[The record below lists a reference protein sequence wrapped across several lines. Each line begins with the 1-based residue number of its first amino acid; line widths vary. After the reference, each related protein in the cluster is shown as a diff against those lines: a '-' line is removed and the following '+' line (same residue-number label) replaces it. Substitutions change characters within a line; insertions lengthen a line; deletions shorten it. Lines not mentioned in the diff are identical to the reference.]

1 MTAIEI
7 QLDELIKKAKSVN
20 FLRLLG
26 LLKILFSRRIISE
39 QDIQKILFA

>member
-20 FLRLLG
+20 FLRLLA
-26 LLKILFSRRIISE
+26 LLKILFTRQIISE
-39 QDIQKILFA
+39 QDVKEILSA